1 MAKIAILGFG
11 TVGSGVYEV
20 LCRNAAGVSRR
31 AGEPVEV
38 KYILDPKDFSA
49 HPAAQLF
56 IKNFDTILED
66 PEVKVVVE
74 TIGGTRFAYPY
85 VKACLESGRSVC
97 TSNKEMVAT
106 YGAELLALAKAHNC
120 AFLFEASVGG
130 GTPIITPMHQ
140 CLAANVITEVEGIVN
155 GTTNFMLTKMV
166 RENLGFDEALK
177 IAQELGYAETKDPGD
192 DVDGRDACRK
202 IAILS
207 SLVCG
212 HQIYPQN
219 IPTRGIRDITA
230 GDVAAAEKLGCVIK
244 LIAWMKRGED
254 GSVAA
259 GVEPCLVP
267 KVNQLA
273 GVDDVFNAVLVKGD
287 MLGDVVFYGKG
298 AGKLPTASAV
308 VADVVDALKNGS
320 KVHDS
325 LFWQPAEPV
334 EGMLTDPAPAAYYVR
349 VEGIAPAVAEA
360 IYGKGHVVDEHFDGC
375 CLLRGQRRRQGS
387 GRSGPEGGG
396 RGRQREAGAPPSARG
411 SLSGRGEGTAMKI
424 KVSVPATSA
433 NIGSGFDALG
443 LAVTLYNTVTFEE
456 SDHLDIS
463 AADGTRI
470 PRGESNLVYRSAK
483 GLFDKVGKT
492 MPPLKLVQTNAIP
505 MARGLGSSSAC
516 IIAGLLG
523 ANRMLG
529 DVLNTQ
535 ELLTLATSIE
545 GHPDNVAPALL
556 GGLTSSVFEDGVV
569 YSVKRDVDESLCF
582 AAIVP
587 DYKLLTEAARAALPK
602 EVTHKDAVYNLSR
615 AALIPAA
622 FCEGRHDLLAIATE
636 DKLHQPYRMPLMPGS
651 KEVFDM
657 ARLCGAK
664 AVYVSGAGS
673 TVMAVAEKA
682 SAEKFYSKLEKGL
695 ELLEG
700 LDGCEAFTLL
710 RLDADNTGATVE

>member
-38 KYILDPKDFSA
+38 KYILDPKDFSD
-49 HPAAQLF
+49 HPAAKLF
-56 IKNFDTILED
+56 IKNFDAILED

-106 YGAELLALAKAHNC
+106 DGAELLALARAHNC

-219 IPTRGIRDITA
+219 IPTRGIRDITVD
-230 GDVAAAEKLGCVIK
+230 DVAAAEKLGCVIK

-267 KVNQLA
+267 KANQLA

-308 VADVVDALKNGS
+308 VADVVDALKNGV

-360 IYGKGHVVDEHFDGC
+360 IYGKGHVVEEHFDGC
-375 CLLRGQRRRQGS
+375 S
-387 GRSGPEGGG
+387 YFVD
-396 RGRQREAGAPPSARG
+396 SADD
-411 SLSGRGEGTAMKI
+411 K
-424 KVSVPATSA
+424 
-433 NIGSGFDALG
+433 AL
-443 LAVTLYNTVTFEE
+443 
-456 SDHLDIS
+456 
-463 AADGTRI
+463 AA
-470 PRGESNLVYRSAK
+470 
-483 GLFDKVGKT
+483 
-492 MPPLKLVQTNAIP
+492 
-505 MARGLGSSSAC
+505 
-516 IIAGLLG
+516 
-523 ANRMLG
+523 
-529 DVLNTQ
+529 
-535 ELLTLATSIE
+535 
-545 GHPDNVAPALL
+545 
-556 GGLTSSVFEDGVV
+556 
-569 YSVKRDVDESLCF
+569 
-582 AAIVP
+582 
-587 DYKLLTEAARAALPK
+587 AAR
-602 EVTHKDAVYNLSR
+602 
-615 AALIPAA
+615 
-622 FCEGRHDLLAIATE
+622 
-636 DKLHQPYRMPLMPGS
+636 
-651 KEVFDM
+651 
-657 ARLCGAK
+657 
-664 AVYVSGAGS
+664 
-673 TVMAVAEKA
+673 
-682 SAEKFYSKLEKGL
+682 KG
-695 ELLEG
+695 
-700 LDGCEAFTLL
+700 
-710 RLDADNTGATVE
+710 